1 MIIVVNKYKNKP
13 SKQDFYIG
21 RGSALGNPFTHLQ
34 LEKTK
39 AEYHC
44 QTREE
49 SIKRY
54 ENYIQSKIDKKDEI
68 ICRALNELYKRAKS
82 EDVNLVCFCKPKS
95 CHGDIIK
102 KIIDSKLK
110 S

>member
-1 MIIVVNKYKNKP
+1 MIKVVNKHKTKP
-13 SKQDFYIG
+13 SKQDFYVG

-44 QTREE
+44 ETREE
-49 SIKRY
+49 SLEKY
-54 ENYIQSKIDKKDEI
+54 DKYINDKISEKDQI
-68 ICRALNELYKRAKS
+68 ICRALNELYKRAAKG
-82 EDVNLVCFCKPKS
+82 DVNLVCFCKPKE

-102 KIIDSKLK
+102 KIIDSKL
-110 S
+110 